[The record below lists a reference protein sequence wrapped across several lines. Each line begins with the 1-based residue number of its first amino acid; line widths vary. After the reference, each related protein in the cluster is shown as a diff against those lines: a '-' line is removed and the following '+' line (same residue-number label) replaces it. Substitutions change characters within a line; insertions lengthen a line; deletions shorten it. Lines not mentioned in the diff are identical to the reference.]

1 MKLNT
6 GDLLPSFSL
15 PDQEGNIFKSESF
28 SGKKAMVIYFYP
40 KDETSGCTREA
51 CAFRDSYKDFLDA
64 GAEVIGI
71 SSDSVESHVKF
82 ARHHSLPFTLLSDEN
97 GELRKKFEVP
107 SNIFGLLQGRV
118 TYVVDKK
125 GIIRYIFNSQ
135 VSIDKHITET
145 LRIIRDLKN

>member
-1 MKLNT
+1 MKINT

-15 PDQEGNIFKSESF
+15 YDQEGNIFKSESL

-40 KDETSGCTREA
+40 KDETAGCTKEA
-51 CAFRDSYKDFLDA
+51 CAFRDSYQDFIDA

-82 ARHHSLPFTLLSDEN
+82 ARNHRLPFTLLSDTA
-97 GELRKKFEVP
+97 GELRKKFGVP

-118 TYVVDKK
+118 TYVVDKY
-125 GIIRYIFNSQ
+125 GTIRYIFNSQ

-145 LRIIRDLKN
+145 LRIIRELKD